1 MYFLFSID
9 LTPSLSGHLR
19 SFESSSVAVDHGISL
34 HSMLLALLILINSL
48 RALSFFY
55 FVGIIELP
63 LFMNLLVSLYWDIPL
78 LYESFGSLKRKDVH
92 NSCATTFYG
101 TSSKKHFF
109 TQKCIYTLG
118 LLLAAFMC
126 VVFHSKT
133 MLLQEVLNICIVHSF
148 PPNAFLK
155 GWCN

>member
-9 LTPSLSGHLR
+9 LTPSLSGDLR

-63 LFMNLLVSLYWDIPL
+63 LFMNLLVSIYWDVFRIAKK
-78 LYESFGSLKRKDVH
+78 ERCTH